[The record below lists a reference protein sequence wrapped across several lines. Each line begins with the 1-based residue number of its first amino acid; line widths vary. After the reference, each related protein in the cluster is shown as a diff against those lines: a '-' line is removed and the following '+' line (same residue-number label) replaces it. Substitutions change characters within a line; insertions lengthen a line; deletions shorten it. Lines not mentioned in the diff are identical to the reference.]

1 MDQKIDAQK
10 VVAWLNRQWQGS
22 KVCPICKNNNWSI
35 GEKPVELRVFHGKG
49 DLVLGGPIYPLVS
62 ITCKVCGHT
71 LLFNAIVAGL
81 LPGQQKDL
89 GSPVKA
95 DDQSNPNKRKEDD

>member
-10 VVAWLNRQWQGS
+10 VVGWLNRQWQGA
-22 KVCPICKNNNWSI
+22 KLCPICKNNNWTI
-35 GEKPVELRVFHGKG
+35 IERPVELREFHEGG
-49 DLVLGGPIYPLVS
+49 LVIGGPIYPLIS

-81 LPGQQKDL
+81 V
-89 GSPVKA
+89 SPEQVNA
-95 DDQSNPNKRKEDD
+95 IPSTTDNQSKSNEK